1 MTQYLEAKAGRVTPE
16 MIIVAEQEFLE
27 PELIRTE
34 IAAGRLVIPANKI
47 HLAKKLQP
55 IGIGIALRTKI
66 NANLGNSALTSD
78 SQCEIAKVQ
87 YAVRYGADT
96 VMDLSTGTEIDLLR
110 QRIIDE
116 VTVPVGTV
124 PLYQVCE
131 QLDDILDMTP
141 QHFLDT
147 VEHQAKQGVDYMT
160 IHAGLLQKHLPL
172 IDRRLAGIV
181 SRGGSLTAKWMVAHQ
196 RENPFYEHFDDLCE
210 IMKEYDVCWSIGD
223 GLRPGCLHDAS
234 DAAQFGELEVMGHLA
249 VRAWEIGCQVMIEGP
264 GHVPLD
270 QIEMNIKRQI
280 EVCHGAPFYVLG
292 PVVCDIAPGYDH
304 ITSAIGATLAA
315 FHGAAMLCYVTPKE
329 HLGLPDREDVRQGV
343 IAYKIAAH
351 AADVARQRPHARE
364 RDDALS
370 RARFAFDWE
379 EQFRLSLDPERAKE
393 YYNESRKIRAEM
405 DVTSKSITENN
416 ATCPNPNGEPEKY
429 CTMCGPKFCAMKTTQ
444 ELKLLQ
450 QKK

>member
-1 MTQYLEAKAGRVTPE
+1 MN
-16 MIIVAEQEFLE
+16 IVAEQEFLE
-27 PELIRTE
+27 PELIRAE

-47 HLAKKLQP
+47 HRAKKLQP

-66 NANLGNSALTSD
+66 NANLGNSALISD
-78 SQCEIAKVQ
+78 SPCEIAKVQ
-87 YAVRYGADT
+87 YAIQYGADT
-96 VMDLSTGTEIDLLR
+96 VMDLSTGSEIDLLR
-110 QRIIDE
+110 QRIINE

-141 QHFLDT
+141 QHFLDA

-160 IHAGLLQKHLPL
+160 IHAALLQKHLPL
-172 IDRRLAGIV
+172 TDQRLAGIV
-181 SRGGSLTAKWMVAHQ
+181 SRGGSLTAKWMIAHN
-196 RENPFYEHFDDLCE
+196 RENPFYEHFDNLCE

-234 DAAQFGELEVMGHLA
+234 DAAQFGELEVMGQLA

-270 QIEMNIKRQI
+270 QIEMNVKRQI

-329 HLGLPDREDVRQGV
+329 HLGLPNMEDVRQGV

-351 AADVARQRPHARE
+351 AADVARQRPHARD
-364 RDDALS
+364 RDDKMS
-370 RARFAFDWE
+370 RARFAFDWQ

-393 YYNESRKIRAEM
+393 YYNESRKNVAQNNSACQNINNE
-405 DVTSKSITENN
+405 SEKSGKTEN
-416 ATCPNPNGEPEKY
+416 Y

-444 ELKLLQ
+444 ELRLMKQ
-450 QKK
+450 NK